1 MFRLQHPFC
10 PNRNFVGNVGFVVF
24 VVIMSQISLPG
35 INAISYIPATNLPAD
50 LIFQALAGYPVTI
63 TAASTAIPLTS
74 IPSCELEESPD
85 NNTQTEK
92 AKLTF
97 TTLDTLPTSTPLAF
111 LITTASGNH
120 YILGTRERLYPT
132 IKATTNTSI
141 PDSITAA
148 QKYEVSFTARKALI
162 PYNL

>member
-1 MFRLQHPFC
+1 
-10 PNRNFVGNVGFVVF
+10 
-24 VVIMSQISLPG
+24 MSQISLPG
-35 INAISYIPATNLPAD
+35 ITAISYIPATNLPAD

-63 TAASTAIPLTS
+63 TAASTSIPLAS
-74 IPSCELEESPD
+74 IPTCELEESPD

-97 TTLDTLPTSTPLAF
+97 TTLDTLPTITPLAF
-111 LITTASGNH
+111 LITTAAGNH

-141 PDSITAA
+141 PDSSTAA
-148 QKYEVSFTARKALI
+148 HKYEVSFTARKALI
-162 PYNL
+162 PYNP